1 MGLLGGRAN
10 ARVWE
15 SGEGGGPCEE
25 LECPDLFR
33 RGRHAALPAPPGS
46 AARWPDFPFFFFPKR
61 SRKSGLFHKISPFLN
76 AARMYKAR
84 CGPTKICLRVTIRL
98 LPPLAS
104 CLLGSGSARPFHA
117 SLPAQL
123 SLLETPVFCCSVRA
137 HFCSFWNRRLTPHF
151 LSEACPEP
159 PYRGLTVYALLLHSP
174 LPPRLV
180 TSPPQVVLCPRS

>member
-1 MGLLGGRAN
+1 MPQSGNLGREA
-10 ARVWE
+10 ALVRSW
-15 SGEGGGPCEE
+15 SAQTSSEGG
-25 LECPDLFR
+25 
-33 RGRHAALPAPPGS
+33 ATPPFQLRLGLQHGGQI
-46 AARWPDFPFFFFPKR
+46 FLFFFFPKR